1 MFWGK
6 GDTSK
11 LDAAQKKTLEELR
24 RLVETGHLIALTPEQ
39 SAVAVQAINFYASV
53 QSASSLLVAARNIL
67 LFLGGIIV
75 IWWAGHDAVV
85 SFIQAATMKGP
96 TP

>member
-11 LDAAQKKTLEELR
+11 LAITEQKTLGELR
-24 RLVETGHLIALTPEQ
+24 RLVETGHIIALTPEQ
-39 SAVAVQAINFYASV
+39 SAVAVDAINFYSTVRAV
-53 QSASSLLVAARNIL
+53 GPLLVAVRNIL
-67 LFLGGIIV
+67 LFLGSLIA
-75 IWWAGHDAVV
+75 IWWAGHDAIVT
-85 SFIQAATMKGP
+85 FIQAVATKG

>member
-11 LDAAQKKTLEELR
+11 LDAAQRKTLEELR
-24 RLVETGHLIALTPEQ
+24 RLVETGHIIALNAEQ
-39 SAVAVQAINFYASV
+39 SAVAVQAINFYAKV
-53 QSASSLLVAARNIL
+53 QAATSLLEAIRNIL
-67 LFLGGIIV
+67 LLLGAIIG
-75 IWWAGHDAVV
+75 IWWASHDFIIA
-85 SFIQAATMKGP
+85 FIQKAV